1 MSMYLV
7 KRFIILNLI
16 GLLINSAISG
26 QQINIKVGE
35 RDSIKSSI
43 LKENRKFIIHLPQGY
58 DTAQTRY
65 TVLYLLDGSEAR
77 LLFYFSMMNFY
88 FKDPLIIVAIENTD
102 RDRDMMPLSV
112 PSYPVA
118 RPGAND
124 FLSFIRTELI
134 PKIENNNRSNG
145 RRILCGQSLSAV
157 FTLYALLTQPQLFDS
172 YIANSVGWYA
182 DMDYFFS
189 PLVNKAFQS
198 PGKYYGKKIFMSN
211 SEIDSY
217 DPKKEILKSMDGFS
231 KKVQDILGSG
241 VIYKYETYNK
251 YGHVPYP
258 AFYDALK
265 FILIDNKGK

>member
-1 MSMYLV
+1 MYLV
-7 KRFIILNLI
+7 KRFIILSLI
-16 GLLINSAISG
+16 GLITNSAIFG

-35 RDSIKSSI
+35 RDSIQSSI

-58 DTAQTRY
+58 DTSQTRY

-77 LLFYFSMMNFY
+77 LLLCFSIMNFY

-112 PSYPVA
+112 PSYPVT
-118 RPGAND
+118 RPRADD
-124 FLSFIRTELI
+124 FLSFIQTELI
-134 PKIENNNRSNG
+134 PKIENNNRTNG
-145 RRILCGQSLSAV
+145 QRILCGQSLSAV
-157 FTLYALLTQPQLFDS
+157 FTLYALLIQPQLFDS

-189 PLVNKAFQS
+189 PLVAKAFQI

-217 DPKKEILKSMDGFS
+217 DPKKEILRSIEGFS
-231 KKVQDILGSG
+231 QRIQDRIGSG
-241 VIYKYETYNK
+241 VIYKYETYAK

-258 AFYDALK
+258 SFYDAMK
-265 FILIDNKGK
+265 FILTDNKGK

>member
-1 MSMYLV
+1 MYSV

-16 GLLINSAISG
+16 SLLTNSAISG
-26 QQINIKVGE
+26 QEINIKVGQ
-35 RDSIKSSI
+35 RDSIQSSI

-58 DTAQTRY
+58 DTSHTRY

-77 LLFYFSMMNFY
+77 LLFCFSMMNFY

-102 RDRDMMPLSV
+102 RDRDMMPLNV

-118 RPGAND
+118 KPGADD

-172 YIANSVGWYA
+172 YIANSVGWYD

-198 PGKYYGKKIFMSN
+198 PDKYYGKKIFMSN

-217 DPKKEILKSMDGFS
+217 DPKKEILRSMDEFS
-231 KKVQDILGSG
+231 KRIQDRLGSG
-241 VIYKYETYNK
+241 VIYKYETYTK

-258 AFYDALK
+258 SLYDAMK
-265 FILIDNKGK
+265 FILTDNKGK